1 MAKRQTK
8 KSAPPQSMMA
18 GMAAGFMD
26 KLRDLDTQRKSI
38 MDGAMSEAMNAA
50 KAAVAH
56 FARSLSVELA
66 EYGIRVNNV
75 APDITPTPGMGMIS
89 EGSASFMDPLGAAIA
104 LPMARVGVP
113 EDVSGAVVF
122 LLSGLSKYITG
133 TTLHPDGGTWAA
145 SGWFNWPDEGYRNV
159 VPDSLLEHLRPP
171 ASA

>member
-1 MAKRQTK
+1 VNFTTIEAYRG
-8 KSAPPQSMMA
+8 APNFAVYS
-18 GMAAGFMD
+18 
-26 KLRDLDTQRKSI
+26 
-38 MDGAMSEAMNAA
+38 AA